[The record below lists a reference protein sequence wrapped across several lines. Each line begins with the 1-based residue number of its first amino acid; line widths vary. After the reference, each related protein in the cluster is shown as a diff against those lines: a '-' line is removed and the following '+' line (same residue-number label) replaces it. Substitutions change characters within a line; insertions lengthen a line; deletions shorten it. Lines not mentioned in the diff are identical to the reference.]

1 MTSSPTPPPRTT
13 PPSPPPPRTPRP
25 VELLHAARSV
35 VFIHAHPDDETLAI
49 GGLILALADAG
60 VEVRVLT
67 ATRGE
72 RGDVV
77 PGPLSPLAG
86 TAALEVERG
95 RELAGALA
103 ALAVRRHDYLG
114 MPPARVPHA
123 PHRIY
128 RDSGMR
134 WVAPGLAGPADEED
148 AASLVGADVADVSAD
163 IAAYLTATA
172 PDVVVTYDEAGG
184 YGHPDHVR
192 VHEAVSRAT
201 AATGVPLVVLV
212 SASLV
217 EGATKGDTGLAD
229 AAGAAKGDVGPAEAA
244 GDVGQADAA
253 GADVD
258 WWDLPQLLDRT
269 AAALRWHASQ
279 VTVVGSDV
287 IHSGGQREPIVTRF
301 GLRTPR

>member
-35 VFIHAHPDDETLAI
+35 VFIHAHPDDETLAT

-148 AASLVGADVADVSAD
+148 AASLVGADVADV
-163 IAAYLTATA
+163 TA